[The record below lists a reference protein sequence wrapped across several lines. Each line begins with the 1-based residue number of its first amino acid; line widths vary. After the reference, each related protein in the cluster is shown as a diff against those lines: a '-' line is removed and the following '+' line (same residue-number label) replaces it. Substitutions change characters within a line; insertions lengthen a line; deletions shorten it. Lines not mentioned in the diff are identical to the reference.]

1 MLKIIKNS
9 DESIEMED
17 ASDLNENILLC
28 DFNNSISTKTTNNH
42 NNDLNYLKKSK
53 KWSANLDLCSS
64 YWVTY
69 SKNKFIKEF
78 FKIKLDLIRI

>member
-28 DFNNSISTKTTNNH
+28 DFNNSISTKTTKNH
-42 NNDLNYLKKSK
+42 NNDLNYYEKSK
-53 KWSANLDLCSS
+53 NGPPILINALLTGPHTLKI
-64 YWVTY
+64 
-69 SKNKFIKEF
+69 SK
-78 FKIKLDLIRI
+78 